1 MSAPAMA
8 ASPAPATAGVPLARI
23 APLAASAAV
32 PAGTAA
38 RIGRNAAFRLAA
50 QVLSAVINVA
60 GMVLLGNHLSAA
72 GYGEY
77 VFYYAFLPLFASA
90 ADLGAGV
97 IITRD
102 IARDPQDGARRMGD
116 GLILKAVLGVALLA
130 ITGTLAWRVMAP
142 AHALLLLIV
151 AAGALVDFSQDA
163 AVWVFRAHERLE
175 FEALLLLV
183 SQVAWL
189 GGIGLGV
196 WFGASLPFLLATA
209 LVALL
214 LRTFAGLWLVSR
226 TLYPPRFAPDLSR
239 LLALVR
245 ESWPLGLSMLLVV
258 FYGRTGVLAL
268 KAWSSAA
275 DVACFNVAY
284 LLSQPLGFISS
295 ALSMAA
301 FPALA
306 RFAKENP
313 RVLRPTLQRAL
324 KVQMLAT
331 LPLGVGLWLLAG
343 SIVPVLFHGAD
354 FAGAAASLRIVAL
367 GLPFIFLNLQSRY
380 VLAALDR
387 QRTYLWAV
395 VVGLGVN
402 VAGCALSVPTQGAI
416 GAAWSFVAAEGVSF
430 VLCQVSASIHLGAGD
445 LLRASARP
453 AVAAALMGVSVWATR
468 AFGLPLAVAAGVAT
482 YAIGLLI
489 TRAITRPE
497 LDLLREVFASL
508 RLPGTRPLAREADRS

>member
-1 MSAPAMA
+1 M
-8 ASPAPATAGVPLARI
+8 ASPLSHTPLAPATPPSGALPM
-23 APLAASAAV
+23 
-32 PAGTAA
+32 PAGTAT
-38 RIGRNAAFRLAA
+38 RVGRNAAFRLAS
-50 QVLSAVINVA
+50 QVLSAILNVA
-60 GMVLLGNHLSAA
+60 GMVILGNHLSAA

-97 IITRD
+97 IITRE

-116 GLILKAVLGVALLA
+116 GLLLKGVLGVALLA
-130 ITGTLAWRVMAP
+130 VTAGLAWRVMAP
-142 AHALLLLIV
+142 AHAFLLLIV
-151 AAGALVDFSQDA
+151 AAGALLDFSQDA

-189 GGIGLGV
+189 AGIGLAV
-196 WFGASLPFLLATA
+196 WLGASLPFLLATA
-209 LVALL
+209 LAAFL
-214 LRTFAGLWLVSR
+214 LRTLMGLWLVSR
-226 TLYPPRFAPDLSR
+226 TLYRPRFAPDWSR
-239 LLALVR
+239 LLDLVR

-258 FYGRTGVLAL
+258 LYGRTGVLAL
-268 KAWSSAA
+268 KAWSGAA

-284 LLSQPLGFISS
+284 LLSQPLGFVSS

-306 RFAKENP
+306 RFAQTNP
-313 RVLRPTLQRAL
+313 NVLRPALQHTL

-331 LPLGVGLWLLAG
+331 LPLTVGLWLLAP
-343 SIVPVLFHGAD
+343 SLIPLLFRGAD
-354 FAGAAASLRIVAL
+354 FAAAAASLRIVAL

-395 VVGLGVN
+395 VVGLAVN
-402 VAGCALSVPTQGAI
+402 VACCAASVPALGAT
-416 GAAWSFVAAEGVSF
+416 GAAWSFVAAEAVIF
-430 VLCQVSASIHLGAGD
+430 VVCQTAASVHLSASD

-453 AVAAALMGVSVWATR
+453 AVAATLMGVSVFATR
-468 AFGLPLAVAAGVAT
+468 ALGLPLAVVAGAVTYVVA
-482 YAIGLLI
+482 LVL
-489 TRAITRPE
+489 TRAVTRAE
-497 LDLLREVFASL
+497 LELLWQVCMSL
-508 RLPGTRPLAREADRS
+508 RPPGTRPLAREADLS